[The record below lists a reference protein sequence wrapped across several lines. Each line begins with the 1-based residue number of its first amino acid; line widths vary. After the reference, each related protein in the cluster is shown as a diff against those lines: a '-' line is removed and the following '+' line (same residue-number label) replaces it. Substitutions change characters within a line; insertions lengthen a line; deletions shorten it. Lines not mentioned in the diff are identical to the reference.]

1 MKIKKKSND
10 PWLFVLDWNQKEIK
24 LNKKINKT
32 SENNY
37 LAVALNLPKKTDFL
51 FKIFSEKEKIS
62 VKFF

>member
-1 MKIKKKSND
+1 
-10 PWLFVLDWNQKEIK
+10 